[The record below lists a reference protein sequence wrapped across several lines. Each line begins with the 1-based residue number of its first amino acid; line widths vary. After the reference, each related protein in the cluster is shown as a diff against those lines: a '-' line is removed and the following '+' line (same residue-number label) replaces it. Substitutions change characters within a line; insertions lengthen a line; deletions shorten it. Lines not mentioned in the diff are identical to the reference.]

1 MLQCLVLRRLAVNC
15 HVARRPAPTR
25 RVFTSKMSR
34 TLSRYFDNPYLKDA
48 DSSPTAAKLERELKS
63 VKEDL
68 QKTIE
73 RIVIEEPAE
82 TANPE
87 GGLYVG
93 SAGIAYAFLY
103 VSQLQ
108 WSSDA
113 DTAAATT
120 KEYLSLAQNYLE
132 PSLSDLEERGS
143 RVDYGFLLGDGGVMA
158 VAAVLADKAGNQAR
172 SNAFAKR
179 YAGMAEFCKPE
190 TFLPSGS
197 DEFFVGRAGYLYGAL
212 WLNKQLG
219 RIVVPM
225 ETMHELAR
233 VIVESGKNYSRR
245 HKSPCPLMYAYYDTE
260 YLGAAHGLAS
270 ILQVLIQVGDC
281 NKLFNTMSMPLS
293 KVQRI
298 FLIVSCLFGFEFSK
312 DIPGKNFGLTFI
324 PNQLN
329 LFRNLYP
336 HQSESIRKK
345 FSISFDI
352 IRLIINPSQ
361 TESIRDF

>member
-143 RVDYGFLLGDGGVMA
+143 RVDCGFLLGDGGVIA

-298 FLIVSCLFGFEFSK
+298 FFNCFVPFWFGVF
-312 DIPGKNFGLTFI
+312 
-324 PNQLN
+324 
-329 LFRNLYP
+329 
-336 HQSESIRKK
+336 
-345 FSISFDI
+345 
-352 IRLIINPSQ
+352 
-361 TESIRDF
+361 